1 VGVEE
6 GLFNNRGR
14 SGRVLF
20 GGALL
25 RIRRR
30 LHGATEIEMA
40 MNCGTEEA
48 SADHV
53 DYKMICEQC
62 GSLTIALPVEAKPS
76 PNAVLSCGRCGAP
89 RGTLQSLRDRSN
101 RLGLSGQGL

>member
-1 VGVEE
+1 M
-6 GLFNNRGR
+6 LL
-14 SGRVLF
+14 VLPPCVF
-20 GGALL
+20 VDDSM
-25 RIRRR
+25 RPQRF
-30 LHGATEIEMA
+30 EMA

-101 RLGLSGQGL
+101 RTGLSGQGL

>member
-1 VGVEE
+1 MDFETE
-6 GLFNNRGR
+6 K
-14 SGRVLF
+14 
-20 GGALL
+20 AL
-25 RIRRR
+25 
-30 LHGATEIEMA
+30 
-40 MNCGTEEA
+40 
-48 SADHV
+48 ADDI

-101 RLGLSGQGL
+101 RLGLSGPGL